1 MPKILIV
8 DDEKEAVDMLARRF
22 TKQNYE
28 VETAYSGERA
38 VEKVKES
45 RPHIMLLDIQMP
57 GMDGLE
63 ALKQAKEADP
73 SLGVIMVTGEPD
85 EDIAKD
91 AMHLGAHDFVIKP
104 IDFNYLNLAVTTKII
119 DMVG

>member
-8 DDEKEAVDMLARRF
+8 DDEREAVDMLARRF
-22 TKQNYE
+22 AKQNYE
-28 VETAYSGERA
+28 IETAYSGESA

-57 GMDGLE
+57 GMDGIE
-63 ALKQAKEADP
+63 ALKQAKDADP
-73 SLGVIMVTGEPD
+73 SLGVIMVTGQPD
-85 EDIAKD
+85 EDVAKD
-91 AMHLGAHDFVIKP
+91 AMRLGAHDFVTKP
-104 IDFNYLNLAVTTKII
+104 IDFNYLNLVVTTKII

>member
-8 DDEKEAVDMLARRF
+8 DDEREAVDMLARRF
-22 TKQNYE
+22 AKQNYE
-28 VETAYSGERA
+28 IETAYSGERA

-57 GMDGLE
+57 GMDGIE
-63 ALKQAKEADP
+63 ALKQAKDADP
-73 SLGVIMVTGEPD
+73 SLGVIMVTGQPD
-85 EDIAKD
+85 EDVAKD
-91 AMHLGAHDFVIKP
+91 AMRLGAHDFVTKP
-104 IDFNYLNLAVTTKII
+104 IDFNYLNLVVTTKII